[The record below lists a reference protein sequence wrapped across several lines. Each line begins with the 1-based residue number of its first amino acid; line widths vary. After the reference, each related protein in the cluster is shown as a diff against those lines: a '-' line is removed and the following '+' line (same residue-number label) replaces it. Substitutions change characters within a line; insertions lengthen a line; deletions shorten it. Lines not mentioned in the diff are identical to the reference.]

1 MHGSRKVFYP
11 ADTPVPENGDTRHAL
26 QIRILKAL
34 QEQPGI
40 LVADLA
46 LNLGVTRQ
54 VALYHVRSLG
64 RANLVRL
71 ERTRVQLRVFPNRP
85 GAPGGQAGVP
95 H

>member
-1 MHGSRKVFYP
+1 MHGFRKVFYP
-11 ADTPVPENGDTRHAL
+11 ADTPIPENGDTRHAL

-34 QEQPGI
+34 REQSGI

-54 VALYHVRSLG
+54 VALYHVRSLV
-64 RANLVRL
+64 RANIVRL
-71 ERTRVQLRVFPNRP
+71 ERTRMQLRVFPIRP
-85 GAPGGQAGVP
+85 EPPGGQRGVS